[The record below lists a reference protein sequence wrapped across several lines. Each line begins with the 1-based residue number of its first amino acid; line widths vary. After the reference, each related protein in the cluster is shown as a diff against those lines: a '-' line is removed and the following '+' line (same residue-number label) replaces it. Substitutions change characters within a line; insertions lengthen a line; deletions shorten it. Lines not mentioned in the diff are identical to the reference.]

1 MGMHLQ
7 EAYAPGGMST
17 VTRARSSLALSCVYG
32 YGAPHP
38 RPRAPGGGRF
48 IGRRRALHYTRSGIR
63 VASKLISYTTPSATH
78 TLTPQRL
85 TPQLC
90 AHATRPFFSSTD
102 VEPIHRADTRET
114 RGTYAPPSGPLS
126 CLSGYAPPSGPLSC
140 DWSDCSV
147 ATAL

>member
-17 VTRARSSLALSCVYG
+17 VTRARSSLALSCV

-90 AHATRPFFSSTD
+90 TRHTTFFFFD
-102 VEPIHRADTRET
+102 RR
-114 RGTYAPPSGPLS
+114 
-126 CLSGYAPPSGPLSC
+126 
-140 DWSDCSV
+140 
-147 ATAL
+147 

>member
-17 VTRARSSLALSCVYG
+17 VTRARSSLALSCV

-63 VASKLISYTTPSATH
+63 VASKLISYTTPSATATRSPPNGSPPNSMH
-78 TLTPQRL
+78 TR
-85 TPQLC
+85 
-90 AHATRPFFSSTD
+90 TRPFFSSTD

-114 RGTYAPPSGPLS
+114 RGAYAPPSGPLS

>member
-48 IGRRRALHYTRSGIR
+48 IGRALHRQRSGIR
-63 VASKLISYTTPSATH
+63 VVETNIIHNTFSH
-78 TLTPQRL
+78 
-85 TPQLC
+85 
-90 AHATRPFFSSTD
+90 AHA
-102 VEPIHRADTRET
+102 H
-114 RGTYAPPSGPLS
+114 PPSPT
-126 CLSGYAPPSGPLSC
+126 AHPPTMHTPHTTFFFF
-140 DWSDCSV
+140 DRR
-147 ATAL
+147 